1 MTFDMA
7 DIRPSMLSWLI
18 TTLMAITGIALM
30 KYLMVKWP
38 VAGLSDLVA
47 AV

>member
-7 DIRPSMLSWLI
+7 DIRPSVLSWLI
-18 TTLMAITGIALM
+18 VTLMAITGISLM
-30 KYLMVKWP
+30 KYLMVRWP
-38 VAGLSDLVA
+38 IPGFADLVA